1 MSRGLERSDKNED
14 KNGSVDVTQRCQS
27 IVSCVV
33 RRLIFGPG
41 VPGLWC
47 LAKDGVE
54 AVVRLLLFRFCFF
67 GFLRVLVRLGGL
79 CGFLLVIAGFG
90 FGHRRAHAA

>member
-1 MSRGLERSDKNED
+1 MSGGLERSDKNED

-41 VPGLWC
+41 VPGTQPDMI
-47 LAKDGVE
+47 AM
-54 AVVRLLLFRFCFF
+54 A
-67 GFLRVLVRLGGL
+67 RVLVRMV
-79 CGFLLVIAGFG
+79 FIVDSFIVESLL
-90 FGHRRAHAA
+90 HCS